1 MNDYI
6 HVIGHKH
13 PDSDSICSAITYAD
27 ILNRCGQKAIP
38 CRQGPLNEETK
49 FILKRFNQENPLLL
63 TDARARLK
71 DIDLDEPT
79 TILPTETVHHAWH
92 VMLHTQIRSLF
103 VINPDGSLCGIC
115 TASDLSRVRTHPDA
129 SLTKLLSTASLANI
143 AKTIGG
149 KIVVEPAEF
158 HSNGRVHIITL
169 EDIDSMAKMFR
180 DGLCILS
187 SGNDKQLA
195 LIEAGIGCL
204 IITCGQPASPEVIE
218 AAKKNNCAVIESEE
232 DTMHAARVITES
244 YTIEHI
250 MTKDVI
256 TFDEEEF
263 VEDLPAKMMNSRVRA
278 YPVTDK
284 TGRVTG
290 AVSRYHLRNY
300 SKLKFA
306 LVDHSAMNQTID
318 NVDKAYLTAIIDHHH
333 IGNVTTD
340 HPIEYRN
347 HRCGCTCTIL
357 SMLYQ
362 ENGMLP
368 DKDMSGLLLSAILS
382 DTLNFRSATTTD
394 EDRMTA
400 KWLAER
406 AGIDDIDAYAREM
419 LGASVALR
427 DSTPHEI
434 LNRDLKSYEIGKYR
448 FAIGQTN
455 YSRMEEVQSILPAF
469 TENLEKEQ
477 EQMGLDLL
485 VMLFTDVMGEGS
497 LFVYD
502 GPLSY
507 VMEDVIE
514 TKFDEH
520 SGFDPH
526 IISRKQQMMPKLS
539 EILTNI

>member
-71 DIDLDEPT
+71 DIDLDAPT
-79 TILPTETVHHAWH
+79 SILPTETVHHAWH
-92 VMLHTQIRSLF
+92 VMLHTQNRSLF
-103 VINPDGSLCGIC
+103 VVDTDGSLCGIC

-149 KIVVEPAEF
+149 KIVVDPAEF

-169 EDIDSMAKMFR
+169 EDIDNMAKMFK

-195 LIEAGIGCL
+195 LIEAGISCL
-204 IITCGQPASPEVIE
+204 VITCGQPASPEVIE
-218 AAKKNNCAVIESEE
+218 AAKRKSCAVIESEE

-244 YTIEHI
+244 YSVEHI
-250 MTKDVI
+250 MTRNVI

-278 YPVTDK
+278 YPVMDK
-284 TGRVTG
+284 NGRVTG

-300 SKLKFA
+300 QKLKFA

-318 NVDKAYLTAIIDHHH
+318 HVDKAYLTAIIDHHH

-368 DKDMSGLLLSAILS
+368 DKNMSGLLLSAILS

-419 LGASVALR
+419 LGASVALK

-434 LNRDLKSYEIGKYR
+434 LNRDLKSYEIGNYR

-477 EQMGLDLL
+477 EQKGLDLL

-539 EILTNI
+539 EILMNI